1 MNTTLKRILSLM
13 LALIM
18 IAGMFP
24 TSVFASDYDLEEDY
38 EEEAEEFDVEEAYD
52 HYCSLGSYAEKEAFL
67 NS

>member
-38 EEEAEEFDVEEAYD
+38 EEEVEEFDV
-52 HYCSLGSYAEKEAFL
+52 
-67 NS
+67 